1 MKIDGKRIAS
11 SFYSLL
17 KKERKKMKERISLA
31 VILVGQSNEQLSFVK
46 IKHLVAKKIGINFH
60 FFHFQTEPTFQSF
73 LTKIQKISH
82 DSKINGIVIQHPL
95 PPRLDTFSLYDFIP
109 QEKEIEGYCAKSPFL
124 SPIGLA
130 TLTILKSVYLQ
141 TTNIKKILI
150 DEEKDRFLFKKFL
163 KEKKIVLVGQGK
175 TGGKPIGK
183 VFNYFKISYIGIN
196 SKTTNPTQ
204 YLKEADIIISAVGK
218 KIIFPAMLKKGVV
231 LINVGLRRENNRLK
245 GDYDENEI
253 KRIASFYTPTPGG
266 IGPIDVGYLYYNLI
280 KAVKIQKKYQRKPLR

>member
-17 KKERKKMKERISLA
+17 KKERKKIKEKISLA

-46 IKHLVAKKIGINFH
+46 SKHLVAKKIGVNFE
-60 FFHFQTEPTFQSF
+60 FFHFQIEPTFQSF
-73 LTKIQKISH
+73 LTKIQKIGH
-82 DSKINGIVIQHPL
+82 DPKINGIVIQQPL

-109 QEKEIEGYCAKSPFL
+109 QKKEIEGYYPKSPFL
-124 SPIGLA
+124 PPIGLA
-130 TLTILKSVYLQ
+130 TLTILKSIYLQ

-150 DEEKDRFLFKKFL
+150 DEEKDRSLFKKLL
-163 KEKKIVLVGQGK
+163 KEKKIILVGQGK

-196 SKTTNPTQ
+196 SKTTNPAQ
-204 YLKEADIIISAVGK
+204 YLKEADIIVSAVGK
-218 KIIFPAMLKKGVV
+218 KVIFPEMLKKGVV
-231 LINVGLRRENNRLK
+231 LINVGLRRENNHLK
-245 GDYDENEI
+245 GDYDEDEI

-266 IGPIDVGYLYYNLI
+266 IGPIDVCYLYYNLI
-280 KAVKIQKKYQRKPLR
+280 KAVKIQRQ